1 MAEMPEMD
9 VALKDAMQISGA
21 IGAALVDS
29 QSGMALGTIGG
40 SRDFDLAV
48 AAAANTEVIRAK
60 LRTMEMLNLN
70 SSIEDLLVT
79 LSSQY
84 HLLRPLT
91 SKSGRGLFLY
101 LALDRE
107 RANLAMA
114 RHQLKRIEQQLDI

>member
-1 MAEMPEMD
+1 MPEMD

-29 QSGMALGTIGG
+29 GSGMALGTIGG
-40 SRDFDLAV
+40 NHDFDLAV

-70 SSIEDLLVT
+70 SAIEDLLVT

-84 HLLRPLT
+84 HLMRPLT

-114 RHQLKRIEQQLDI
+114 RHQLKRIEQMLDV

>member
-40 SRDFDLAV
+40 SRDFDLTV

-70 SSIEDLLVT
+70 SAIEDLLVT

-114 RHQLKRIEQQLDI
+114 RHQLKRIEQQLDV